1 MEMSTANPA
10 PLRVAFEGCGHG
22 RLDDI
27 YDSVARSA
35 TRRGWDGVDLVVIGG
50 DFQAVRNSNDL
61 ACMSVPQKYKEIGD
75 FHEYYSGKKTAPYL
89 TVFIGGNH
97 EASNY
102 LFELYYGGWVAP
114 NIYYLGAANVIRCG
128 PLRIAGLSGIWKGY
142 DYRKPHFER
151 LPYNNDDVQS
161 IYHVRELDVRK
172 LLQIRTQV
180 DLGLSHDWPNR
191 VELCGD
197 HETLFAKKH
206 GFREDSNNGR
216 LGSIAARF
224 VLDRLRPAFWFSA
237 HLHVKFNAV
246 VQHGDNL
253 QPDSLGPT
261 RHIASSQRTPS
272 NTSTLTTSFGMDG
285 AVVTSLVLG
294 DEDLPTE
301 QAQVPH
307 DLAENNGHAAT
318 THGED
323 ERLEEPPRELP
334 AAQDTQQSDPVG
346 LSRTSSPLKRVHD
359 DNQTRISAWNN
370 FHAVAA
376 RDEAAEDARRLEEP
390 QDNSASQL
398 PHSLTWRK
406 ISVDEDDPV
415 RKVTKVEK
423 PADEN
428 ESETKKQKTGHAVSA
443 TKNSDEIPLDLDSD
457 SDQEISTTTETQGA
471 TQKQVTVVA
480 QPATP
485 GVTGD
490 GAPKPS
496 GTTQQDKPQVGT
508 LVSQDVRSLLPTSF
522 SRPEGF
528 VSQDVRNQLPA
539 SFSRVD
545 GPVSQD
551 VRNQLP
557 SSFSRPQA
565 TPKPDP
571 SVSEVVP
578 ETITNKTTQFLALDK
593 CEPKRHFLEL
603 LEIPI
608 VSEQNGSQ
616 CARPF
621 RLEYDKEWLA
631 ITRVFADELQ
641 LGDPAV
647 QMQPDRGQAFYKP
660 LIEEAEQWVEENVVK
675 AGKMMVPENFTPTAP
690 FFDPTVPITT
700 DESPPEFTNPQTA
713 QFCEL
718 IGIENKFHLSD
729 EERQAR
735 VEAGPRP
742 NKPKPEGGWNRG
754 RRRNYNNN
762 NRGGGSQWR
771 GREQGA
777 VRDEVVGISAGK
789 LTSDG
794 FAVHMFFFSLTS
806 RPNLC

>member
-1 MEMSTANPA
+1 MEVSTANPA

-197 HETLFAKKH
+197 YETLFAKKH
-206 GFREDSNNGR
+206 GFREDSNSGR

-246 VQHGDNL
+246 VQHGNNL
-253 QPDSLGPT
+253 QADSLGPT
-261 RHIASSQRTPS
+261 RHIASSQRNPF
-272 NTSTLTTSFGMDG
+272 NESTLTTPFGMDG

-307 DLAENNGHAAT
+307 DAAENNRHAAT

-334 AAQDTQQSDPVG
+334 ATQDTQQSNPVA

-359 DNQTRISAWNN
+359 DNQSRISAWNN

-376 RDEAAEDARRLEEP
+376 RNEAAENARRLEEP

-415 RKVTKVEK
+415 RKITQVEK

-471 TQKQVTVVA
+471 TQTQDAVVA
-480 QPATP
+480 EHAGPGIPGNGPPGASGATQP
-485 GVTGD
+485 
-490 GAPKPS
+490 
-496 GTTQQDKPQVGT
+496 DKPQVRS
-508 LVSQDVRSLLPTSF
+508 LVSQDVRNLLPTSF

-545 GPVSQD
+545 GAVSQD

-565 TPKPDP
+565 TPKSDP
-571 SVSEVVP
+571 SVSEPVP
-578 ETITNKTTQFLALDK
+578 ETITNKTTRFLALDK

-603 LEIPI
+603 LEIPT
-608 VSEQNGSQ
+608 VSEQHGTQ
-616 CARPF
+616 RARPF

-675 AGKMMVPENFTPTAP
+675 AGKMMVPEDFTPTAP
-690 FFDPTVPITT
+690 FFDPAVPITT
-700 DESPPEFTNPQTA
+700 DELPLEYTNPQTA

-718 IGIENKFHLSD
+718 VGIENKFHLSD

-762 NRGGGSQWR
+762 NRGGGGSQWR
-771 GREQGA
+771 GRGAGRGQG
-777 VRDEVVGISAGK
+777 RGG
-789 LTSDG
+789 G
-794 FAVHMFFFSLTS
+794 NQ
-806 RPNLC
+806 RW

>member
-1 MEMSTANPA
+1 
-10 PLRVAFEGCGHG
+10 
-22 RLDDI
+22 
-27 YDSVARSA
+27 
-35 TRRGWDGVDLVVIGG
+35 
-50 DFQAVRNSNDL
+50 
-61 ACMSVPQKYKEIGD
+61 MSVPQKYKEIGD

-161 IYHVRELDVRK
+161 IYHARELDVRK

-180 DLGLSHDWPNR
+180 DLGLSHDWPSR

-224 VLDRLRPAFWFSA
+224 VLNRLRPAFWFSA

-253 QPDSLGPT
+253 QPESLGPT

-323 ERLEEPPRELP
+323 ERLKEPPRELL
-334 AAQDTQQSDPVG
+334 AAQGTQQSNPVD

-359 DNQTRISAWNN
+359 DNQSRISAWNN

-406 ISVDEDDPV
+406 ISVDEGDPV

-471 TQKQVTVVA
+471 TQKQDAVFA
-480 QPATP
+480 QPAAP

-490 GAPKPS
+490 GAPKPE
-496 GTTQQDKPQVGT
+496 GTTKQDKPQVRT
-508 LVSQDVRSLLPTSF
+508 LVSQDVRNLLPTSF

-545 GPVSQD
+545 GPVPQD

-571 SVSEVVP
+571 SVSEPVP
-578 ETITNKTTQFLALDK
+578 ETITNKTTRFLALDK

-603 LEIPI
+603 LEIPT

-616 CARPF
+616 RARPF

-690 FFDPTVPITT
+690 FFDPAVPITT
-700 DESPPEFTNPQTA
+700 DELPPEFTNPQTA

-742 NKPKPEGGWNRG
+742 KKPKPEGGWNRG

-771 GREQGA
+771 GRGAGRGQG
-777 VRDEVVGISAGK
+777 RGG
-789 LTSDG
+789 G
-794 FAVHMFFFSLTS
+794 NQ
-806 RPNLC
+806 RW

>member
-1 MEMSTANPA
+1 MVSIANSA
-10 PLRVAFEGCGHG
+10 PFRVAFEGCGHG
-22 RLDDI
+22 RLHDI
-27 YDSVARSA
+27 YDSVSRSA

-75 FHEYYSGKKTAPYL
+75 FHEYYSGKKIAPYL

-161 IYHVRELDVRK
+161 IYHVRELDARK

-197 HETLFAKKH
+197 SETLFAKKK

-237 HLHVKFNAV
+237 HLHVKYNAV
-246 VQHGDNL
+246 VQHGENL
-253 QPDSLGPT
+253 QADSLGPA
-261 RHIASSQRTPS
+261 RHIAPSERIPS
-272 NTSTLTTSFGMDG
+272 NTSTLTSSFGMDG

-294 DEDLPTE
+294 DEDMPTE
-301 QAQVPH
+301 QAQIPH
-307 DLAENNGHAAT
+307 DLAENDGHATA

-323 ERLEEPPRELP
+323 ERQEEPSRELP
-334 AAQDTQQSDPVG
+334 AAPAAEDTTQSNP
-346 LSRTSSPLKRVHD
+346 LSISRTSSPLKRVHD
-359 DNQTRISAWNN
+359 DAQTRLSAWNN

-376 RDEAAEDARRLEEP
+376 RDEAAENARRLEEP

-415 RKVTKVEK
+415 RKITKVEK
-423 PADEN
+423 PADVD
-428 ESETKKQKTGHAVSA
+428 ESETKKQKTDHAVSA
-443 TKNSDEIPLDLDSD
+443 TNNSDEIPLDLDSD
-457 SDQEISTTTETQGA
+457 SDQEISTTTETNSA
-471 TQKQVTVVA
+471 TQKQDAGVA
-480 QPATP
+480 LPAGP
-485 GVTGD
+485 GVPGD
-490 GAPKPS
+490 GLPKAS
-496 GTTQQDKPQVGT
+496 GATQQDKPQVRT
-508 LVSQDVRSLLPTSF
+508 PVSQDVRNLLPTSF

-528 VSQDVRNQLPA
+528 MSQDVRNQLPA

-545 GPVSQD
+545 GAVSQD

-557 SSFSRPQA
+557 SSFARPQA

-571 SVSEVVP
+571 SVSEPVP
-578 ETITNKTTQFLALDK
+578 ETISNKTTRFLALDK
-593 CEPKRHFLEL
+593 CESKRHFLEL
-603 LEIPI
+603 LELPI
-608 VSEQNGSQ
+608 VSDQNDTQ
-616 CARPF
+616 RARPF

-631 ITRVFADELQ
+631 ITRVFANELQ
-641 LGDPAV
+641 LGDPAAPI
-647 QMQPDRGQAFYKP
+647 QPDRGQTFYKP

-700 DESPPEFTNPQTA
+700 EQLPPEYTNPQTA

-718 IGIENKFHLSD
+718 VGIENKFHLSD

-742 NKPKPEGGWNRG
+742 NRPRPEGGWNRN
-754 RRRNYNNN
+754 RRNYNNN
-762 NRGGGSQWR
+762 RGGGRGQSR
-771 GREQGA
+771 GRGA
-777 VRDEVVGISAGK
+777 PRGPGRGAMGNQ
-789 LTSDG
+789 TW
-794 FAVHMFFFSLTS
+794 
-806 RPNLC
+806 

>member
-1 MEMSTANPA
+1 MEVSTANSA
-10 PLRVAFEGCGHG
+10 PFRVAFEGCGHG

-27 YDSVARSA
+27 YASVARTA

-61 ACMSVPQKYKEIGD
+61 ACMSVPQKYKQIGD
-75 FHEYYSGKKTAPYL
+75 FHEFYSGKKIAPYL

-102 LFELYYGGWVAP
+102 MFELYYGGWVAP

-180 DLGLSHDWPNR
+180 DLGLSHDWPNQ

-197 HETLFAKKH
+197 YETLFAKKH
-206 GFREDSNNGR
+206 GFREDSNSGR

-237 HLHVKFNAV
+237 HLHVKFDAV

-253 QPDSLGPT
+253 HADSLGPT
-261 RHIASSQRTPS
+261 RPIATSQRNPS

-294 DEDLPTE
+294 DEDMPTE
-301 QAQVPH
+301 ETQVPH
-307 DLAENNGHAAT
+307 DLAENKGHATAT
-318 THGED
+318 HMED
-323 ERLEEPPRELP
+323 EHVEEPSRELP
-334 AAQDTQQSDPVG
+334 ATQEMTQSNPVCF
-346 LSRTSSPLKRVHD
+346 SRTSSPLKRVHGD
-359 DNQTRISAWNN
+359 DQSRISAWNN

-376 RDEAAEDARRLEEP
+376 RDEAAENTRRLEEAH
-390 QDNSASQL
+390 DTSASDVA
-398 PHSLTWRK
+398 HSLTWRK

-415 RKVTKVEK
+415 RKITKVEK
-423 PADEN
+423 PVDED
-428 ESETKKQKTGHAVSA
+428 ELETKKQKTDHALSA

-457 SDQEISTTTETQGA
+457 SDLDISTTTETQA
-471 TQKQVTVVA
+471 AAQKQDAVVV
-480 QPATP
+480 QPATS
-485 GVTGD
+485 GVPGD
-490 GAPKPS
+490 GAPKAS
-496 GTTQQDKPQVGT
+496 GAIQQDKPQVRT
-508 LVSQDVRSLLPTSF
+508 LVSQDVRNLLPTSF
-522 SRPEGF
+522 SRPEGA

-539 SFSRVD
+539 SFSRVE
-545 GPVSQD
+545 GLVSED

-557 SSFSRPQA
+557 SSFARPQA
-565 TPKPDP
+565 NSKTDP
-571 SVSEVVP
+571 SVSESVP
-578 ETITNKTTQFLALDK
+578 ETIANKTTRFLALDK
-593 CEPKRHFLEL
+593 CESKRHFLEL

-608 VSEQNGSQ
+608 VSDQNGTQ
-616 CARPF
+616 RARPF

-631 ITRVFADELQ
+631 ITRVFANELQ

-690 FFDPTVPITT
+690 FFDPAVPITT
-700 DESPPEFTNPQTA
+700 DELPPEYTNPQTV
-713 QFCEL
+713 QFCGL

-742 NKPKPEGGWNRG
+742 NKPKPEGGWNRS
-754 RRRNYNNN
+754 RRRNYNNS
-762 NRGGGSQWR
+762 NRGGGGSQWR
-771 GREQGA
+771 GRGA
-777 VRDEVVGISAGK
+777 GRARGRG
-789 LTSDG
+789 G
-794 FAVHMFFFSLTS
+794 GNQ
-806 RPNLC
+806 RW

>member
-1 MEMSTANPA
+1 MEVSAANPA
-10 PLRVAFEGCGHG
+10 SLRVAFEGCGHG

-27 YDSVARSA
+27 YDSVTRSA

-61 ACMSVPQKYKEIGD
+61 ACMSVPQKYKAIGD

-89 TVFIGGNH
+89 TIFIGGNH

-261 RHIASSQRTPS
+261 RHIASSQRTSS
-272 NTSTLTTSFGMDG
+272 NASTLTTSFGMDG
-285 AVVTSLVLG
+285 AAVTSLVLG
-294 DEDLPTE
+294 DEDMPTE

-307 DLAENNGHAAT
+307 DFSENKGHAANT
-318 THGED
+318 LGED

-334 AAQDTQQSDPVG
+334 TAQATQQSNLVG
-346 LSRTSSPLKRVHD
+346 LARTSSPLKRVHD
-359 DNQTRISAWNN
+359 DNQSRISAWNN

-376 RDEAAEDARRLEEP
+376 RDEAAENARRLEES

-415 RKVTKVEK
+415 QKVTTVEK

-457 SDQEISTTTETQGA
+457 SDQGISTTAETQGA
-471 TQKQVTVVA
+471 TQKQNAVVT
-480 QPATP
+480 QPAAP
-485 GVTGD
+485 DVTGES
-490 GAPKPS
+490 KLS
-496 GTTQQDKPQVGT
+496 GTTQQDKPQVRS
-508 LVSQDVRSLLPTSF
+508 LDSQDVRNLLPTSF
-522 SRPEGF
+522 SQPESF

-545 GPVSQD
+545 CPVSQD

-565 TPKPDP
+565 TPKLDP
-571 SVSEVVP
+571 SVSEPVP
-578 ETITNKTTQFLALDK
+578 ETITNKTTRFLALDK

-616 CARPF
+616 RTRPF

-641 LGDPAV
+641 LGDLAV

-690 FFDPTVPITT
+690 FFDPAVPITT
-700 DESPPEFTNPQTA
+700 DELPPEFTNPQTA

-762 NRGGGSQWR
+762 NRGGGSQWWGRGAGRDR
-771 GREQGA
+771 GRSGGNQ
-777 VRDEVVGISAGK
+777 RW
-789 LTSDG
+789 
-794 FAVHMFFFSLTS
+794 
-806 RPNLC
+806 

>member
-1 MEMSTANPA
+1 MEVSTANPA

-61 ACMSVPQKYKEIGD
+61 ACMSVPQKYKAIGD

-89 TVFIGGNH
+89 TIFIGGNH

-161 IYHVRELDVRK
+161 IYHV
-172 LLQIRTQV
+172 

-246 VQHGDNL
+246 VQHGNNL
-253 QPDSLGPT
+253 QPDSLGTT

-272 NTSTLTTSFGMDG
+272 NASTLTTSFGMDG

-307 DLAENNGHAAT
+307 DLSENNGHAAT

-334 AAQDTQQSDPVG
+334 AAQATQQSNPVG
-346 LSRTSSPLKRVHD
+346 LSHTSSPLKRVHD
-359 DNQTRISAWNN
+359 DNQSRISAWNN

-376 RDEAAEDARRLEEP
+376 RDEAAENARRLEEP

-423 PADEN
+423 PVDEN
-428 ESETKKQKTGHAVSA
+428 ELETKKQKTGHAVSA

-457 SDQEISTTTETQGA
+457 SDQEISTATETLGA
-471 TQKQVTVVA
+471 TQKQDAVVA
-480 QPATP
+480 QPAAP

-496 GTTQQDKPQVGT
+496 GTIQQDKPQVRS
-508 LVSQDVRSLLPTSF
+508 LVSQDVRNLLPASF

-571 SVSEVVP
+571 SVSEPVP
-578 ETITNKTTQFLALDK
+578 ETITNKTTRFLALDK

-616 CARPF
+616 RARPF
-621 RLEYDKEWLA
+621 CLEYDKEWLA
-631 ITRVFADELQ
+631 ITRVFADDLQ

-675 AGKMMVPENFTPTAP
+675 AGKMMVPDNFTPTAP
-690 FFDPTVPITT
+690 FFDPAVPITT
-700 DESPPEFTNPQTA
+700 DELPPEFTNPQTA

-771 GREQGA
+771 GRGAGRGQG
-777 VRDEVVGISAGK
+777 RSGGNQ
-789 LTSDG
+789 
-794 FAVHMFFFSLTS
+794 
-806 RPNLC
+806 RW

>member
-1 MEMSTANPA
+1 
-10 PLRVAFEGCGHG
+10 
-22 RLDDI
+22 
-27 YDSVARSA
+27 
-35 TRRGWDGVDLVVIGG
+35 
-50 DFQAVRNSNDL
+50 
-61 ACMSVPQKYKEIGD
+61 MSVPQKYKEIGD
-75 FHEYYSGKKTAPYL
+75 FHEYYSGKKVAPYL

-102 LFELYYGGWVAP
+102 MFELYYGGWVAP

-197 HETLFAKKH
+197 YETLFAKKQ

-253 QPDSLGPT
+253 QEDSLGPA
-261 RHIASSQRTPS
+261 RHIAPSQRIPS
-272 NTSTLTTSFGMDG
+272 NTSTLTSSFGMDG

-301 QAQVPH
+301 QAQGPH
-307 DLAENNGHAAT
+307 DLAENNGHATT
-318 THGED
+318 THAED

-334 AAQDTQQSDPVG
+334 AAEDTTQSKPVG

-359 DNQTRISAWNN
+359 DAQTRLSAWNN

-376 RDEAAEDARRLEEP
+376 RDEAAENARRLEEP

-415 RKVTKVEK
+415 RKITKVEK
-423 PADEN
+423 PADED
-428 ESETKKQKTGHAVSA
+428 ESETKKQKTDHAVSA

-457 SDQEISTTTETQGA
+457 SDQEISTTTETQDA
-471 TQKQVTVVA
+471 TQKQDAVVA
-480 QPATP
+480 QPAGP
-485 GVTGD
+485 GVPGD
-490 GAPKPS
+490 GPPKAS
-496 GTTQQDKPQVGT
+496 GATQQDKPKS
-508 LVSQDVRSLLPTSF
+508 LVSQDVRNLLPTSF
-522 SRPEGF
+522 SRTEGF

-539 SFSRVD
+539 SFSRVN
-545 GPVSQD
+545 GAVSQD

-557 SSFSRPQA
+557 SSFARPQA
-565 TPKPDP
+565 IPKPDP
-571 SVSEVVP
+571 SVSEPVP
-578 ETITNKTTQFLALDK
+578 ETITNKTTRFLALDK

-603 LEIPI
+603 LEIPV
-608 VSEQNGSQ
+608 VSDQDGTQ
-616 CARPF
+616 PARPF

-631 ITRVFADELQ
+631 ITRVFANELQ
-641 LGDPAV
+641 LGDPAA
-647 QMQPDRGQAFYKP
+647 QIQPDRGQTFYKP

-675 AGKMMVPENFTPTAP
+675 AGKLMVPENFTPTAP
-690 FFDPTVPITT
+690 FFDPNVPITT
-700 DESPPEFTNPQTA
+700 EQLPPEYTNPQTA

-742 NKPKPEGGWNRG
+742 NRPRPEGGWKGG
-754 RRRNYNNN
+754 RR
-762 NRGGGSQWR
+762 QWR
-771 GREQGA
+771 GRGA
-777 VRDEVVGISAGK
+777 GRGQRGGGNQSW
-789 LTSDG
+789 
-794 FAVHMFFFSLTS
+794 
-806 RPNLC
+806 